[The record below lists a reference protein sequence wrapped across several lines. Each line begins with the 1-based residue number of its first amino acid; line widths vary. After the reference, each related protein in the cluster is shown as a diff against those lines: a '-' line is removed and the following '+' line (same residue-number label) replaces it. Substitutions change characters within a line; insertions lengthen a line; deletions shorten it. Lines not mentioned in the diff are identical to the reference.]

1 VICGLKPPIRITD
14 RPLHF
19 LPTLRTNIAPRL
31 QLGVVLAAMLMLV
44 ATGCRKNESA
54 KAPEPA
60 PVVATAATPS
70 NVGGPVPQP
79 LPTPA
84 TPQTIAPPSSGNVD
98 ETLTQLTRELHRT
111 MIGRKLSGSFE
122 EFVAVRNL
130 QVPPPPP
137 GKKYAISKQWRV
149 ILVDQ

>member
-1 VICGLKPPIRITD
+1 
-14 RPLHF
+14 
-19 LPTLRTNIAPRL
+19 
-31 QLGVVLAAMLMLV
+31 MLLL
-44 ATGCRKNESA
+44 ATGCRKDEGA
-54 KAPEPA
+54 KAPAPA
-60 PVVATAATPS
+60 VQIEAQQS
-70 NVGGPVPQP
+70 NMGGPVPQP
-79 LPTPA
+79 SPRPTN
-84 TPQTIAPPSSGNVD
+84 PQTIAPPSSGNVD
-98 ETLTQLTRELHRT
+98 ETLAQLTRELHRT

>member
-1 VICGLKPPIRITD
+1 MICGSKLPIRIAD

-19 LPTLRTNIAPRL
+19 LSTLPKDIAPQL
-31 QLGVVLAAMLMLV
+31 QLGVTLVAMLLLV

-60 PVVATAATPS
+60 PVVETVAKQS
-70 NVGGPVPQP
+70 NAGGPVPQP

-84 TPQTIAPPSSGNVD
+84 APQTIAPPSSGNVD

-111 MIGRKLSGSFE
+111 MIGRRLSGTFE

>member
-1 VICGLKPPIRITD
+1 VICGSKLRIRIAR
-14 RPLHF
+14 RPLLLF
-19 LPTLRTNIAPRL
+19 RAPLTNIGPQL
-31 QLGVVLAAMLMLV
+31 QILSAAILLLV
-44 ATGCRKNESA
+44 TGCRKEA
-54 KAPEPA
+54 
-60 PVVATAATPS
+60 ATAPS
-70 NVGGPVPQP
+70 PAVQIVAQQSNMGGPVPQP
-79 LPTPA
+79 LPTP
-84 TPQTIAPPSSGNVD
+84 TSPKTIAPPSSGNVD
-98 ETLTQLTRELHRT
+98 ETLAQLTRELHRT